1 MGIDDGSRG
10 GISLRLM
17 NDLDGFLLIRFVS
30 SIFHTQIVSSIF
42 LENEKKLNENS
53 SMMDKMRW
61 LINYFDSI
69 CHNCYK
75 SQRLCCFVLWLKP
88 FYFI

>member
-30 SIFHTQIVSSIF
+30 SIFHTHQIESSIF
-42 LENEKKLNENS
+42 LENEIKLNENS
-53 SMMDKMRW
+53 SMMDKMVRS
-61 LINYFDSI
+61 LIILIQFATTVTKVNV
-69 CHNCYK
+69 CV
-75 SQRLCCFVLWLKP
+75 VL
-88 FYFI
+88 FFC